1 MMMQKCNLTLKKNI
15 SSQNL
20 SDYEMSKMENI
31 EINTNTNEIVEI
43 DKDEK
48 KATDY
53 KKILDNL
60 IYFYQVFIHI
70 FIFSLFESFFFWFY
84 ITKEEDKAILNQI
97 DDVALIGN
105 LFCSNINDDID
116 FSSIYDYQKENRDD
130 YNEKVPLNN
139 TIMLNSYLFSVIV
152 LFNFIFKVCKKDII
166 KVNYKIIK
174 HQSLTFILLFLYE
187 YLFFRNIIYNYV
199 PNSSNKIIKKIFE
212 KCI

>member
-1 MMMQKCNLTLKKNI
+1 MMQKCNLTLKKNI

-20 SDYEMSKMENI
+20 SNYEMSKMENI

-97 DDVALIGN
+97 DDVAWAGG
-105 LFCSNINDDID
+105 
-116 FSSIYDYQKENRDD
+116 EGR
-130 YNEKVPLNN
+130 
-139 TIMLNSYLFSVIV
+139 IV
-152 LFNFIFKVCKKDII
+152 QADMPVH
-166 KVNYKIIK
+166 V
-174 HQSLTFILLFLYE
+174 
-187 YLFFRNIIYNYV
+187 
-199 PNSSNKIIKKIFE
+199 
-212 KCI
+212 

>member
-1 MMMQKCNLTLKKNI
+1 MMQKCNLTLKKNI

>member
-1 MMMQKCNLTLKKNI
+1 MMQKCNLTLKKNI

-20 SDYEMSKMENI
+20 SNYEMSKMENI

-152 LFNFIFKVCKKDII
+152 LFNFIFKVGKKDII

-174 HQSLTFILLFLYE
+174 HQSFTFILLFLYE

-199 PNSSNKIIKKIFE
+199 PNSSNKIVKKIFE

>member
-1 MMMQKCNLTLKKNI
+1 MQKCNLTLKKNI

-20 SDYEMSKMENI
+20 ADYEMSKIENS
-31 EINTNTNEIVEI
+31 EI
-43 DKDEK
+43 DKSNINEIIEITHEK
-48 KATDY
+48 TKTSDHTI
-53 KKILDNL
+53 ILDN
-60 IYFYQVFIHI
+60 IMYFYQVFIHI
-70 FIFSLFESFFFWFY
+70 FIFSLFESFFFWLY

-97 DDVALIGN
+97 GDVVLIGN

-152 LFNFIFKVCKKDII
+152 LFNFIFKVGKKDII